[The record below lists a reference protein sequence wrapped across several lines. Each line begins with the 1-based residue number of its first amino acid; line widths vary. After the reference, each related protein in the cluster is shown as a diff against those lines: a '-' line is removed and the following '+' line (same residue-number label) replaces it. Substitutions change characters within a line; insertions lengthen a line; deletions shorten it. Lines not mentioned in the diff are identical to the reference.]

1 MQSAED
7 GCPFEGQTIASGNRM
22 FLVTSQARSDV
33 LILAVCCDLRPAVDC
48 GEVVGCVL
56 SGLCVL
62 CYASDSDER
71 PGDE

>member
-1 MQSAED
+1 M
-7 GCPFEGQTIASGNRM
+7 
-22 FLVTSQARSDV
+22 VRSDV
-33 LILAVCCDLRPAVDC
+33 LILVVCCDLRPAVAC
-48 GEVVGCVL
+48 GEVVSCVL